1 MKEWIE
7 LKAYKNSGN
16 RRELFRKESVVEV
29 GELNRE
35 ADVKSIVCIKKQD
48 GSMFD
53 VYTMTDYDEIK
64 AQLTEPRRNVREL
77 TETILEEISK
87 VFREIE
93 EGGCDI
99 TENDFKNRIR
109 GKLLKRLSGE
119 D

>member
-16 RRELFRKESVVEV
+16 RRELFRKENVVEV
-29 GELNRE
+29 DELNRE
-35 ADVKSIVCIKKQD
+35 ADAKSIVCIRKQD
-48 GSMFD
+48 GSTFD

-64 AQLTEPRRNVREL
+64 AELIKPKRNVQEL

-93 EGGCDI
+93 EGDCDI
-99 TENDFKNRIR
+99 TENDFKNRVR
-109 GKLLKRLSGE
+109 GKILKRLSGE